1 MDEICGAGESSIGDQ
16 LRKARRG
23 EGGGE
28 EGVWEPTIQG
38 RTPRGG
44 HRPLAAS
51 FFGFNSNH
59 FTMMIGAD

>member
-1 MDEICGAGESSIGDQ
+1 MEEICGADNSGIGDQ

-23 EGGGE
+23 GGEEGE

-38 RTPRGG
+38 RTQRGG

-51 FFGFNSNH
+51 FLALIPIISQ
-59 FTMMIGAD
+59 